1 MRTFVPGLVLC
12 AVGLA
17 LIVSFVIR
25 GSIGAGVV
33 GIASSVLG
41 SALLN
46 RRFKTKARELQSG
59 KSGD

>member
-1 MRTFVPGLVLC
+1 MRTLVPGLVLS

-17 LIVSFVIR
+17 LILSFVITD
-25 GSIGAGVV
+25 SVSAGVV

-46 RRFKTKARELQSG
+46 RGFKRKARELQSG
-59 KSGD
+59 KIGD